1 VSPHCVARARFEDED
16 LDART
21 PPAVGARAAARP
33 CSGARGSGAAGD
45 AFCAQDASQVADLIL
60 SECWALL
67 ERHRA
72 LPADWYND
80 DGQYKTAL
88 LEVAGMKEMAM
99 RKFAWWS
106 EQTYVFIFSL
116 RTKTM
121 TQVNRSHIGSLQAAY
136 QRAKAA
142 GDAHA
147 LRGAAEQLLRETGQ
161 THSAGVNEAVGVDG
175 DTALGVAAADGD
187 ERSVAL
193 LLDAEADTD
202 RCNAAGFSPLVAA
215 CCNGHRECA
224 RLLLLAR
231 ADVDRPT
238 VPTPPCATRRPAR
251 CKATLYHP
259 ARCKA
264 TVYPSAKRRK
274 MVHVLLND
282 ARAGRQ
288 PRPPQETDVLGGGQA
303 DGRTAVFMASEGGHS
318 DCLQLLVAFRADVTQ
333 GKPNGTTP
341 LWTAALHG
349 HVRCIEMLASAPP
362 GPPQACRQEASAG
375 QMISAQ
381 AAGSTAPSRLGRTS
395 PRCRSVLTRAAA
407 GSLRRRGRRAA

>member
-1 VSPHCVARARFEDED
+1 MRINVCLKIQTREQLTGPPRTLTLPSACFVSRLRPMRLRMARANSRPRSRDFVR
-16 LDART
+16 LNLPQNSARRSTSTRSATWCRSPRRAPPPEARGEPSPALT
-21 PPAVGARAAARP
+21 PARDGRRSNATSASSRCLRTASRARASKTKTLRHVSRP
-33 CSGARGSGAAGD
+33 SLEPACSGARGTGAAGD
-45 AFCAQDASQVADLIL
+45 ALCAQDASQVADLIL

-72 LPADWYND
+72 LPAEWYND

-88 LEVAGMKEMAM
+88 LEVAGIKDMAM
-99 RKFAWWS
+99 HKFLWWS

-147 LRGAAEQLLRETGQ
+147 VRGAAEQLLRETGQ

-202 RCNAAGFSPLVAA
+202 RCNAAGFSPLVGA

-231 ADVDRPT
+231 ADVDLPT
-238 VPTPPCATRRPAR
+238 VPTPPHATRRPARYKATLYPAR
-251 CKATLYHP
+251 CKATLY
-259 ARCKA
+259 
-264 TVYPSAKRRK
+264 PSAKRRK
-274 MVHVLLND
+274 MGRVLLKD
-282 ARAGRQ
+282 ARCKATLQRCSRGEAA
-288 PRPPQETDVLGGGQA
+288 PPQEA
-303 DGRTAVFMASEGGHS
+303 D
-318 DCLQLLVAFRADVTQ
+318 
-333 GKPNGTTP
+333 
-341 LWTAALHG
+341 
-349 HVRCIEMLASAPP
+349 
-362 GPPQACRQEASAG
+362 
-375 QMISAQ
+375 
-381 AAGSTAPSRLGRTS
+381 
-395 PRCRSVLTRAAA
+395 
-407 GSLRRRGRRAA
+407 